1 MSNIYDDNDY
11 LYEDDDLFADDS
23 IDESSELY
31 DDDAGFETEFVT
43 QIEDSAKPD
52 DDDLF
57 EDTSEDDDDLFAE
70 TSEVEYTFFDENI
83 EEDEFLEEDEDL
95 FSDEESSFEVAS
107 EEVASEEVASDIV
120 EEDDEDLFGDDEST
134 FAGIAPVQSMEIAVE
149 DDDDLFE
156 DVPVGSSAKPVQSS
170 YEEEDEDLF
179 EDSTSKVV
187 TTTEPPLLL
196 SKEEFF
202 KKVKEKKSFVEET
215 YTGEV
220 DIDKIRAIYNAHQIN
235 PNYSYSLDILIAYMN
250 RFVESI
256 TVDIESEKGRISSN
270 TDLNSVKQVMLNLD
284 GKNLFIDN
292 QNHVSNLVGAF
303 MKKINDD
310 PNYTVDEFL
319 SANPKEL
326 GLTLPV
332 SVLSDYIVDARA
344 VLSIKTQLEQFKT
357 AADYS
362 IKGALEK
369 RSFTRD
375 SLISLMQTSFS
386 EYDLTYRF
394 ALAMS
399 KYVGKLKKEY
409 AQGDYAF
416 EYPTEME
423 FLDAK
428 LQEGVEFEGKM
439 IELTYPRTY
448 STVDNTFQCGAC
460 RSEEKFK
467 MNVPFV
473 SSVYLQSEGLYLPG
487 VNRCPNC
494 GAINFAYSSTY
505 RDVEVAYK
513 YLSDLTEFLGKQV
526 NKSKI
531 NYLKHVH
538 TDQSGQVTLA
548 SAKPDYLNED
558 TVSDNGELLS
568 AIERYKTRVKRFS
581 KSAHIKTVNGHKA
594 NSAKPDYHGSYTSE
608 ASLGKFLAKFYDK
621 DSAIRNRAVSTII
634 YHLADNRSFGY
645 GYYLRYS
652 NYVRYESVINSA
664 AILDHLKD
672 CSEGLFQ
679 ERMQMLFNA
688 FNLYYPDGYEFTKE
702 DVLKVRHAYSDFRNE
717 FEYFKDLRA
726 HYLREIENNLNDL
739 GNLEILQISISED
752 VFLDFMCCDD
762 VRDMIYKWADRMVI
776 YSTIE
781 EFMNLTLSSK
791 TNYGNKFISKAYFP
805 DEFVEESKKFFTS
818 FGMTKKEIVSESIY
832 PSQDI
837 INLLT
842 EALDLKNLYSKDRFE
857 FYYRLNTLI
866 DSVRNNVGIKYN
878 DSMKTVFNNRLF
890 SSVKKD
896 RLDQRLDA
904 LMTHYGSSGRYYY
917 YLEDQFSKEE
927 IDASIKPYHRIQ
939 FSSYISKRRMNE
951 SLEEYISRIT
961 DKEYEPQK
969 DDLIKLK
976 DDLVDDVRYLY
987 VGLDALTITAYSCY
1001 NFQQIK
1007 EHNVYFAGKLIIDT
1021 LLSNYTQSQIFD
1033 MLGYSKET
1041 VNGLLNT
1048 FIEEDIFDVD
1058 FEDYRKVYKF
1068 TSLLF
1073 SDPKVFNEMRGS
1085 YRERRGSLF
1094 NMSTIVGENLSDNEL
1109 ATRFADE
1116 LNQNTS
1122 LGRASEYRDIYDAQL
1137 EYVSPEVRDEVFE
1150 YLHI

>member
-11 LYEDDDLFADDS
+11 LYEDEDDDLFADDS

-70 TSEVEYTFFDENI
+70 TSEVEYTFFDENV

-107 EEVASEEVASDIV
+107 FEVASDIV

-134 FAGIAPVQSMEIAVE
+134 FSGIASVQSMEIAVE

-310 PNYTVDEFL
+310 PDYTVDEFL

-473 SSVYLQSEGLYLPG
+473 SSVYLQNEGLYLPG

-702 DVLKVRHAYSDFRNE
+702 DVLKVRHVYSDFRNE

-805 DEFVEESKKFFTS
+805 DEFVEESRKFFTS

-866 DSVRNNVGIKYN
+866 DSVRNNVGVKYN

-890 SSVKKD
+890 SSVKRN

-927 IDASIKPYHRIQ
+927 IDATIKPYHRIQ

>member
-11 LYEDDDLFADDS
+11 LYEDEDDDLFADDS

-52 DDDLF
+52 D

-107 EEVASEEVASDIV
+107 EEVASDMV

-134 FAGIAPVQSMEIAVE
+134 FSGIAPVQSMEIAVE

-473 SSVYLQSEGLYLPG
+473 SSVYLQNEGLYLPG

-762 VRDMIYKWADRMVI
+762 VRDTIYKWADRMVI

-866 DSVRNNVGIKYN
+866 DSVRNNVGVKYN

-890 SSVKKD
+890 SSVKKN

-927 IDASIKPYHRIQ
+927 IDATIKPYHRIQ

>member
-11 LYEDDDLFADDS
+11 LYEDEDDDLFADDS

-43 QIEDSAKPD
+43 QIKDSAKPD
-52 DDDLF
+52 D

-70 TSEVEYTFFDENI
+70 TSEVEYTFFDENV

-107 EEVASEEVASDIV
+107 FEVASDMV

-134 FAGIAPVQSMEIAVE
+134 FSGIAPVQSMEIAVE

-473 SSVYLQSEGLYLPG
+473 SSVYLQNEGLYLPG

-866 DSVRNNVGIKYN
+866 DSVRNNVGVKYN

-890 SSVKKD
+890 SSVKKN

-927 IDASIKPYHRIQ
+927 IDATIKPYHRIQ

>member
-11 LYEDDDLFADDS
+11 LYEDEDDDLFADDS

-52 DDDLF
+52 D

-107 EEVASEEVASDIV
+107 FEVASDMV

-134 FAGIAPVQSMEIAVE
+134 FSGIAPVQSMEIAVE

-473 SSVYLQSEGLYLPG
+473 SSVYLQNEGLYLPG

-762 VRDMIYKWADRMVI
+762 VRDTIYKWADRMVI

-866 DSVRNNVGIKYN
+866 DSVRNNVGVKYN

-927 IDASIKPYHRIQ
+927 IDATIKPYHRIQ

>member
-1 MSNIYDDNDY
+1 MS
-11 LYEDDDLFADDS
+11 E
-23 IDESSELY
+23 
-31 DDDAGFETEFVT
+31 
-43 QIEDSAKPD
+43 
-52 DDDLF
+52 
-57 EDTSEDDDDLFAE
+57 
-70 TSEVEYTFFDENI
+70 
-83 EEDEFLEEDEDL
+83 
-95 FSDEESSFEVAS
+95 
-107 EEVASEEVASDIV
+107 
-120 EEDDEDLFGDDEST
+120 
-134 FAGIAPVQSMEIAVE
+134 
-149 DDDDLFE
+149 
-156 DVPVGSSAKPVQSS
+156 
-170 YEEEDEDLF
+170 
-179 EDSTSKVV
+179 
-187 TTTEPPLLL
+187 
-196 SKEEFF
+196 
-202 KKVKEKKSFVEET
+202 
-215 YTGEV
+215 
-220 DIDKIRAIYNAHQIN
+220 
-235 PNYSYSLDILIAYMN
+235 
-250 RFVESI
+250 
-256 TVDIESEKGRISSN
+256 
-270 TDLNSVKQVMLNLD
+270 
-284 GKNLFIDN
+284 
-292 QNHVSNLVGAF
+292 
-303 MKKINDD
+303 
-310 PNYTVDEFL
+310 
-319 SANPKEL
+319 
-326 GLTLPV
+326 
-332 SVLSDYIVDARA
+332 
-344 VLSIKTQLEQFKT
+344 
-357 AADYS
+357 
-362 IKGALEK
+362 
-369 RSFTRD
+369 
-375 SLISLMQTSFS
+375 
-386 EYDLTYRF
+386 
-394 ALAMS
+394 
-399 KYVGKLKKEY
+399 YVGKLKKEY
-409 AQGDYAF
+409 TQGDYAF

-473 SSVYLQSEGLYLPG
+473 SSVYLQNEGLYLPG

-594 NSAKPDYHGSYTSE
+594 NLAKPDYHGSYTSE

-904 LMTHYGSSGRYYY
+904 LMTHYGNSGRYYY

-927 IDASIKPYHRIQ
+927 IDATIKPYHRIQ
-939 FSSYISKRRMNE
+939 FSSYVSKRRMNE

-969 DDLIKLK
+969 DDLIRLK

-1137 EYVSPEVRDEVFE
+1137 EYVSPEVRDEVLNIYIFNGGM
-1150 YLHI
+1150 L

>member
-11 LYEDDDLFADDS
+11 LYEDEDDDLFADDS

-57 EDTSEDDDDLFAE
+57 EDDDDLFAE
-70 TSEVEYTFFDENI
+70 TTEVEYTFFDENV

-107 EEVASEEVASDIV
+107 FEVASDMV

-134 FAGIAPVQSMEIAVE
+134 FSGIAPVQSMEIAVE

-473 SSVYLQSEGLYLPG
+473 SSVYLQNEGLYLPG

-762 VRDMIYKWADRMVI
+762 VRDTIYKWADRMVI

-866 DSVRNNVGIKYN
+866 DSVRNNVGVKYN

-890 SSVKKD
+890 SSVKKN

-927 IDASIKPYHRIQ
+927 IDATIKPYHRIQ

>member
-11 LYEDDDLFADDS
+11 LYEDEDDDLFADDS

-57 EDTSEDDDDLFAE
+57 EDDDDLFAE
-70 TSEVEYTFFDENI
+70 TSEVEYTFFDENV

-107 EEVASEEVASDIV
+107 FEVASDMV

-134 FAGIAPVQSMEIAVE
+134 FSGIAPVQSMEIAVE

-399 KYVGKLKKEY
+399 EYVGKLKKEY
-409 AQGDYAF
+409 AQGDYSF

-473 SSVYLQSEGLYLPG
+473 SSVYLQNEGLYLPG
-487 VNRCPNC
+487 VNGCPNC

-866 DSVRNNVGIKYN
+866 DSVRNNVGVKYN

-890 SSVKKD
+890 SSVKKN

-927 IDASIKPYHRIQ
+927 IDATIKPYHRIQ

>member
-11 LYEDDDLFADDS
+11 LYEDEDDDLFADDS

-43 QIEDSAKPD
+43 QIKDSAKPD

-57 EDTSEDDDDLFAE
+57 EDDDDLFAE
-70 TSEVEYTFFDENI
+70 TTEVEYTFFDENI

-107 EEVASEEVASDIV
+107 FEVASDMV

-134 FAGIAPVQSMEIAVE
+134 FSGIAPVQSMEIAVE

-473 SSVYLQSEGLYLPG
+473 SSVYLQNEGLYLPG

-866 DSVRNNVGIKYN
+866 DSVRNNVGVKYN

-890 SSVKKD
+890 SSVKKN

-927 IDASIKPYHRIQ
+927 IDATIKPYHRIQ

-1122 LGRASEYRDIYDAQL
+1122 LGRASEYCDIYDAQL

>member
-11 LYEDDDLFADDS
+11 LYEDEDDDLFADDS

-31 DDDAGFETEFVT
+31 DDDAGFETEFVS

-52 DDDLF
+52 D
-57 EDTSEDDDDLFAE
+57 EDTSEDDDDLFSE
-70 TSEVEYTFFDENI
+70 TSEVEYTFFDENVG
-83 EEDEFLEEDEDL
+83 EDEFLEEDEDL

-107 EEVASEEVASDIV
+107 FEVASDMV

-134 FAGIAPVQSMEIAVE
+134 FSGIAPVQSMEIAVE

-399 KYVGKLKKEY
+399 EYVGKLKKEY

-473 SSVYLQSEGLYLPG
+473 SSVYLQNEGLYLPG

-866 DSVRNNVGIKYN
+866 DSVRNNVGVKYN

-890 SSVKKD
+890 SSVKKN

-927 IDASIKPYHRIQ
+927 IDATIKPYHRIQ

-1085 YRERRGSLF
+1085 YREKRGSLF

>member
-11 LYEDDDLFADDS
+11 LYEDEDDDLFVDDS

-52 DDDLF
+52 D
-57 EDTSEDDDDLFAE
+57 EDTSEDDDDLFSE
-70 TSEVEYTFFDENI
+70 TSEVEYTFFDENVG
-83 EEDEFLEEDEDL
+83 EDEFLEEDEDL

-107 EEVASEEVASDIV
+107 FEVASDMV

-134 FAGIAPVQSMEIAVE
+134 FSGIAPVQSMEIAVE

-473 SSVYLQSEGLYLPG
+473 SSVYLQNEGLYLPG

-866 DSVRNNVGIKYN
+866 DSVRNNVGVKYN

-890 SSVKKD
+890 SSVKKN

-927 IDASIKPYHRIQ
+927 IDATIKPYHRIQ

-1094 NMSTIVGENLSDNEL
+1094 NMSIIVGENLSDNEL

>member
-11 LYEDDDLFADDS
+11 LYEDEDDDLFADDS

-57 EDTSEDDDDLFAE
+57 EDDDDLFAE

-107 EEVASEEVASDIV
+107 FEVASDMV

-134 FAGIAPVQSMEIAVE
+134 FSGIAPVQSMEIAVE

-473 SSVYLQSEGLYLPG
+473 SSVYLQNEGLYLPG

-688 FNLYYPDGYEFTKE
+688 FSLYYPDGYEFTKE

-762 VRDMIYKWADRMVI
+762 VRDTIYKWADRMVI

-890 SSVKKD
+890 SSVKKN

-927 IDASIKPYHRIQ
+927 IDATIKPYHRIQ

-1122 LGRASEYRDIYDAQL
+1122 LGRASEYCDIYDAQL

>member
-11 LYEDDDLFADDS
+11 LYEDEDDDLFADDS

-52 DDDLF
+52 D
-57 EDTSEDDDDLFAE
+57 EDALEDDDDLFSE
-70 TSEVEYTFFDENI
+70 TSEVEYTFFDENVG
-83 EEDEFLEEDEDL
+83 EDEFLEEDEDL

-107 EEVASEEVASDIV
+107 FEVASDMV

-134 FAGIAPVQSMEIAVE
+134 FSGIAPVQSMEIAVE

-399 KYVGKLKKEY
+399 EYVGKLKKEY

-473 SSVYLQSEGLYLPG
+473 SSVYLQNEGLYLPG

-866 DSVRNNVGIKYN
+866 DSVRNNVGVKYN

-890 SSVKKD
+890 SSVKKN

-927 IDASIKPYHRIQ
+927 IDATIKPYHRIQ

>member
-11 LYEDDDLFADDS
+11 LYEDEDDDLFADDS

-31 DDDAGFETEFVT
+31 DDDAGFETEFVS

-52 DDDLF
+52 DEDLF
-57 EDTSEDDDDLFAE
+57 EDDDDLFAE
-70 TSEVEYTFFDENI
+70 TSEVEYTFFDENV

-107 EEVASEEVASDIV
+107 FEVASDMV
-120 EEDDEDLFGDDEST
+120 EEDDEDLFGDNEST
-134 FAGIAPVQSMEIAVE
+134 FSGIAPVQSMEIAVE

-156 DVPVGSSAKPVQSS
+156 DVPAGSSAKPVQSS

-394 ALAMS
+394 TLAMS
-399 KYVGKLKKEY
+399 EYVGKLKKEY

-473 SSVYLQSEGLYLPG
+473 SSVYLQNEGLYLPG

-866 DSVRNNVGIKYN
+866 DSVRNNLGIRYN

-890 SSVKKD
+890 SSVKKN

-904 LMTHYGSSGRYYY
+904 SMTHYGSSGRYYY

-927 IDASIKPYHRIQ
+927 IDATIKPYHRIQ

-976 DDLVDDVRYLY
+976 DDLVDDARYLY

>member
-11 LYEDDDLFADDS
+11 LYEDEDDDLFADDS

-52 DDDLF
+52 D

-70 TSEVEYTFFDENI
+70 TSEVEYTFFDENV

-107 EEVASEEVASDIV
+107 FEVASDMV

-134 FAGIAPVQSMEIAVE
+134 FSGIAPVQSMEIAVE

-399 KYVGKLKKEY
+399 EYVGKLKKEY
-409 AQGDYAF
+409 AQGDYSF

-473 SSVYLQSEGLYLPG
+473 SSVYLQNEGLYLPG
-487 VNRCPNC
+487 VNGCPNC

-866 DSVRNNVGIKYN
+866 DSVRNNVGVKYN

-890 SSVKKD
+890 SSVKKN

-927 IDASIKPYHRIQ
+927 IDATIKSYHRIQ

-961 DKEYEPQK
+961 EKEYEPQK

>member
-11 LYEDDDLFADDS
+11 LYEDEDDDLFADDS

-31 DDDAGFETEFVT
+31 DDDAGFETEFVP
-43 QIEDSAKPD
+43 QIEDSANPD
-52 DDDLF
+52 D

-70 TSEVEYTFFDENI
+70 TSEVEYTFFDENV

-107 EEVASEEVASDIV
+107 FEVASDMV

-134 FAGIAPVQSMEIAVE
+134 FSGIAPVQSMEIAVE

-394 ALAMS
+394 TLAMS
-399 KYVGKLKKEY
+399 EYVGKLKKEY

-473 SSVYLQSEGLYLPG
+473 SSVYLQNEGLYLPG

-538 TDQSGQVTLA
+538 TDQSGQVTLP

-679 ERMQMLFNA
+679 ERMQMLFNT

-726 HYLREIENNLNDL
+726 HYLREIGNNLNDL

-866 DSVRNNVGIKYN
+866 DSVRNNVGVKYN

-890 SSVKKD
+890 SSVKKN

-927 IDASIKPYHRIQ
+927 IDATIKPYHRIQ

>member
-11 LYEDDDLFADDS
+11 LYEDEDDDLFADDS

-57 EDTSEDDDDLFAE
+57 EDDDDLFAE

-107 EEVASEEVASDIV
+107 FEVASDMV

-134 FAGIAPVQSMEIAVE
+134 FSGIAPVQSMEIAVE

-473 SSVYLQSEGLYLPG
+473 SSVYLQNEGLYLPG

-866 DSVRNNVGIKYN
+866 DSVRNNVGVKYN

-927 IDASIKPYHRIQ
+927 IDATIKPYHRIQ

>member
-11 LYEDDDLFADDS
+11 LYEDEDDDLFADDS

-57 EDTSEDDDDLFAE
+57 EDDDDLFAE
-70 TSEVEYTFFDENI
+70 TSEVEYTFFDENVG
-83 EEDEFLEEDEDL
+83 EDEFLEEDEDL

-107 EEVASEEVASDIV
+107 FEVASDMV

-134 FAGIAPVQSMEIAVE
+134 FSGIAPVQSMEIAVE

-473 SSVYLQSEGLYLPG
+473 SSVYLQNEGLYLPG

-866 DSVRNNVGIKYN
+866 DSVRNNVGVKYN

-927 IDASIKPYHRIQ
+927 IDATIKPYHRIQ

>member
-11 LYEDDDLFADDS
+11 LYEDEDDDLFADDS

-31 DDDAGFETEFVT
+31 DDDAGFETEFVS

-52 DDDLF
+52 D
-57 EDTSEDDDDLFAE
+57 EDTSEDDDDLFSE
-70 TSEVEYTFFDENI
+70 TSEVEYTFFDENVG
-83 EEDEFLEEDEDL
+83 EDEFLEEDEDL

-107 EEVASEEVASDIV
+107 FEVASDMV

-134 FAGIAPVQSMEIAVE
+134 FSGIAPVQSMEIAVE

-399 KYVGKLKKEY
+399 EYVGKLKKEY

-473 SSVYLQSEGLYLPG
+473 SSVYLQNEGLYLPG

-866 DSVRNNVGIKYN
+866 DSVRNNVGVKYN

-890 SSVKKD
+890 SSVKKN

-927 IDASIKPYHRIQ
+927 IDATIKPYHRIQ

>member
-11 LYEDDDLFADDS
+11 LYEDEDDDLFADDS

-57 EDTSEDDDDLFAE
+57 EDDDDLFAE
-70 TSEVEYTFFDENI
+70 TTEVEYTFFDENI

-107 EEVASEEVASDIV
+107 FEVASDMV

-134 FAGIAPVQSMEIAVE
+134 FSGIAPVQSMEIAVE

-473 SSVYLQSEGLYLPG
+473 SSVYLQNEGLYLPG

-762 VRDMIYKWADRMVI
+762 VRDTIYKWADRMVI

-866 DSVRNNVGIKYN
+866 DSVRNNVGVKYN

-890 SSVKKD
+890 SSVKKN

-927 IDASIKPYHRIQ
+927 IDATIKPYHRIQ

-1122 LGRASEYRDIYDAQL
+1122 LGRASEYCDIYDAQL

>member
-11 LYEDDDLFADDS
+11 LYEDEDDDLFADDS

-57 EDTSEDDDDLFAE
+57 EDDDDLFAE
-70 TSEVEYTFFDENI
+70 TSEVEYTFFDENVG
-83 EEDEFLEEDEDL
+83 EDEFLEEDEDL

-107 EEVASEEVASDIV
+107 DMV

-134 FAGIAPVQSMEIAVE
+134 FSGIAPVQSMEIAVE

-473 SSVYLQSEGLYLPG
+473 SSVYLQNEGLYLPG

-762 VRDMIYKWADRMVI
+762 VRDTIYKWADRMVI

-866 DSVRNNVGIKYN
+866 DSVRNNVGVKYN

-890 SSVKKD
+890 SSVKKN

-927 IDASIKPYHRIQ
+927 IDATIKPYHRIQ

-1122 LGRASEYRDIYDAQL
+1122 LGRASEYCDIYDAQL

>member
-11 LYEDDDLFADDS
+11 LYEDEDDDLFADDS

-43 QIEDSAKPD
+43 QIKDSAKPD
-52 DDDLF
+52 D

-107 EEVASEEVASDIV
+107 EEVASDMV

-134 FAGIAPVQSMEIAVE
+134 FSGIAPVQSMEIAVE

-473 SSVYLQSEGLYLPG
+473 SSVYLQNEGLYLPG

-762 VRDMIYKWADRMVI
+762 VRDTIYKWADRMVI

-866 DSVRNNVGIKYN
+866 DSVRNNVGVKYN

-890 SSVKKD
+890 SSVKKN

-927 IDASIKPYHRIQ
+927 IDATIKPYHRIQ

>member
-11 LYEDDDLFADDS
+11 LYEDEDDDLFADDS

-57 EDTSEDDDDLFAE
+57 EDDDDLFAE
-70 TSEVEYTFFDENI
+70 TTEVEYTFFDENI

-107 EEVASEEVASDIV
+107 FEVASDMV

-134 FAGIAPVQSMEIAVE
+134 FSGIAPVQSMEIAVE

-473 SSVYLQSEGLYLPG
+473 SSVYLQNEGLYLPG

-866 DSVRNNVGIKYN
+866 DSVRNNVGVKYN

-890 SSVKKD
+890 SSVKKN

-927 IDASIKPYHRIQ
+927 IDATIKPYHRIQ

>member
-11 LYEDDDLFADDS
+11 LYEDEDEDLFADDS
-23 IDESSELY
+23 VDESSELY
-31 DDDAGFETEFVT
+31 DDDAGFETEFVS

-52 DDDLF
+52 DEDLF
-57 EDTSEDDDDLFAE
+57 EDDDDLFAE
-70 TSEVEYTFFDENI
+70 TSEVEYTFFDENV

-95 FSDEESSFEVAS
+95 FGDESSDVVEG
-107 EEVASEEVASDIV
+107 VASDIDASDMV
-120 EEDDEDLFGDDEST
+120 EEDDEDLFGDDSS
-134 FAGIAPVQSMEIAVE
+134 FSNIAPVQSMEITVE

-179 EDSTSKVV
+179 EDTPSKVV
-187 TTTEPPLLL
+187 VTTEPPLLL

-399 KYVGKLKKEY
+399 EYVGKLKKEY
-409 AQGDYAF
+409 AQGDYSF

-473 SSVYLQSEGLYLPG
+473 SSVYLQNEGLYLPG

-688 FNLYYPDGYEFTKE
+688 FNLYYSDGYEFTKE

-818 FGMTKKEIVSESIY
+818 FGMNKKEIASESIY

-866 DSVRNNVGIKYN
+866 DSVRNNVGVKYN

-890 SSVKKD
+890 SSVKKN

-927 IDASIKPYHRIQ
+927 IDATIKPYHRIQ

-1137 EYVSPEVRDEVFE
+1137 EYVSSEVRDEVFE

>member
-11 LYEDDDLFADDS
+11 LYEDEDEDLFADDS
-23 IDESSELY
+23 VDESSELY
-31 DDDAGFETEFVT
+31 DDDAGFETEFVS

-52 DDDLF
+52 DEDLF
-57 EDTSEDDDDLFAE
+57 EDDDDLFAE
-70 TSEVEYTFFDENI
+70 TSEVEYTFFDENV

-95 FSDEESSFEVAS
+95 FGDESSDVVEG
-107 EEVASEEVASDIV
+107 VASDIDASDMV
-120 EEDDEDLFGDDEST
+120 EEDDEDLFGDDSS
-134 FAGIAPVQSMEIAVE
+134 FSNIAPVQSMEITVE

-179 EDSTSKVV
+179 EDTPSKVV
-187 TTTEPPLLL
+187 VTTEPPLLL

-399 KYVGKLKKEY
+399 EYVGKLKKEY
-409 AQGDYAF
+409 AQGDYSF

-473 SSVYLQSEGLYLPG
+473 SSVYLQNEGLYLPG

-688 FNLYYPDGYEFTKE
+688 FNLYYSDGYEFTKE

-776 YSTIE
+776 YSIIE

-818 FGMTKKEIVSESIY
+818 FGMNKKEIASESIY

-866 DSVRNNVGIKYN
+866 DSVRNNVGVKYN

-890 SSVKKD
+890 SSVKKN

-927 IDASIKPYHRIQ
+927 IDATIKPYHRIQ

-1137 EYVSPEVRDEVFE
+1137 EYVSSEVRDEVFE

>member
-11 LYEDDDLFADDS
+11 LYEDEDEDLFADDS
-23 IDESSELY
+23 VDESSELY
-31 DDDAGFETEFVT
+31 DDDAGFETEFVS

-52 DDDLF
+52 DEDLF
-57 EDTSEDDDDLFAE
+57 EDDDDLFAE
-70 TSEVEYTFFDENI
+70 TSEVEYTFFDENV

-95 FSDEESSFEVAS
+95 FGDESSDVVEG
-107 EEVASEEVASDIV
+107 VASDIDASDMV
-120 EEDDEDLFGDDEST
+120 EEDDEDLFGDDSS
-134 FAGIAPVQSMEIAVE
+134 FSNIAPVQSMEITVE

-179 EDSTSKVV
+179 EDTPSKVV
-187 TTTEPPLLL
+187 VTTEPPLLL

-399 KYVGKLKKEY
+399 EYVGKLKKEY
-409 AQGDYAF
+409 AQGDYSF

-467 MNVPFV
+467 INVPFV
-473 SSVYLQSEGLYLPG
+473 SSVYLQNEGLYLPG

-818 FGMTKKEIVSESIY
+818 FGMNKKEIASESIY

-866 DSVRNNVGIKYN
+866 DSVRNNVGVKYN

-890 SSVKKD
+890 SSVKKN

-927 IDASIKPYHRIQ
+927 IDATIKPYHRIQ

-1137 EYVSPEVRDEVFE
+1137 EYVSSEVRDEVFE

>member
-11 LYEDDDLFADDS
+11 LYEDEDDLFADDS
-23 IDESSELY
+23 VDESSELY

-52 DDDLF
+52 D
-57 EDTSEDDDDLFAE
+57 EDDDDLFAE
-70 TSEVEYTFFDENI
+70 TSEVEYTFFDENV

-107 EEVASEEVASDIV
+107 DEVASDMAEE

-134 FAGIAPVQSMEIAVE
+134 FSGIAPVQSMEIVVE

-187 TTTEPPLLL
+187 TTTEPSLLL

-399 KYVGKLKKEY
+399 EYVGKLKKEY
-409 AQGDYAF
+409 AQGDYSF

-473 SSVYLQSEGLYLPG
+473 SSVYLQNEGLYLPG

-558 TVSDNGELLS
+558 TVSDSGELLS

-581 KSAHIKTVNGHKA
+581 KSAHIKTVNGHKT

-805 DEFVEESKKFFTS
+805 DEFVEESRKFFTS

-866 DSVRNNVGIKYN
+866 DSVRNNVGVKYN

-890 SSVKKD
+890 SSVKKNQ
-896 RLDQRLDA
+896 LDQRLDA

-927 IDASIKPYHRIQ
+927 IDATIKPYHRIQ

>member
-11 LYEDDDLFADDS
+11 LYEDEDDDLFADDS

-52 DDDLF
+52 D
-57 EDTSEDDDDLFAE
+57 EDASEDDDDLFAE
-70 TSEVEYTFFDENI
+70 TSEVEYTFFDENV

-107 EEVASEEVASDIV
+107 FEVASDMV

-134 FAGIAPVQSMEIAVE
+134 FSGIAPVQSMEIAVE

-473 SSVYLQSEGLYLPG
+473 SSVYLQNEGLYLPG

-890 SSVKKD
+890 SSVKKN

-927 IDASIKPYHRIQ
+927 IDATIKPYHRIQ

>member
-11 LYEDDDLFADDS
+11 LYEDEDDDLFADDS

-52 DDDLF
+52 D

-70 TSEVEYTFFDENI
+70 TSEVEYTFFDENV

-95 FSDEESSFEVAS
+95 F
-107 EEVASEEVASDIV
+107 
-120 EEDDEDLFGDDEST
+120 GDDEST
-134 FAGIAPVQSMEIAVE
+134 FSGIAPVQSMEIAVE

-416 EYPTEME
+416 EYQTEME

-473 SSVYLQSEGLYLPG
+473 SSVYLQNEGLYLPG

-866 DSVRNNVGIKYN
+866 DSVRNNVGVKYN

-890 SSVKKD
+890 SSVKKN

-927 IDASIKPYHRIQ
+927 IDATIKPYHRIQ

-961 DKEYEPQK
+961 EKEYEPQK

>member
-11 LYEDDDLFADDS
+11 LYEDEDDLFADDS
-23 IDESSELY
+23 VDESSELY
-31 DDDAGFETEFVT
+31 DDDAGFETEFVS
-43 QIEDSAKPD
+43 QIEDSAKP
-52 DDDLF
+52 
-57 EDTSEDDDDLFAE
+57 DDDDLFAE
-70 TSEVEYTFFDENI
+70 TSEVEYTFFDENV

-107 EEVASEEVASDIV
+107 EEVASDMV
-120 EEDDEDLFGDDEST
+120 EEDDEDLFGDDESA
-134 FAGIAPVQSMEIAVE
+134 FSGIAPVQSMEIAVE

-394 ALAMS
+394 TLAMS
-399 KYVGKLKKEY
+399 EYVGKLKKEY

-473 SSVYLQSEGLYLPG
+473 SSVYLQNEGLYLPG

-581 KSAHIKTVNGHKA
+581 KSAHIKTVNGYKA
-594 NSAKPDYHGSYTSE
+594 NSAKPGYHGSYTSE

-762 VRDMIYKWADRMVI
+762 VRDTIYKWADRMVI

-818 FGMTKKEIVSESIY
+818 FGMMKKEIVSESIY

-890 SSVKKD
+890 SSVKKN

-927 IDASIKPYHRIQ
+927 IDATIKPYHRIQ

-961 DKEYEPQK
+961 DKEYELQK

-1137 EYVSPEVRDEVFE
+1137 EYVLPEVRDEVFE

>member
-11 LYEDDDLFADDS
+11 LYEDEDDDLFADDS

-43 QIEDSAKPD
+43 QIKDSAKPD
-52 DDDLF
+52 D

-107 EEVASEEVASDIV
+107 FEVASDMV

-134 FAGIAPVQSMEIAVE
+134 FSGIAPVQSMEIAVE

-473 SSVYLQSEGLYLPG
+473 SSVYLQNEGLYLPG
-487 VNRCPNC
+487 VNGCPNC

-866 DSVRNNVGIKYN
+866 DSVRNNVGVKYN

-890 SSVKKD
+890 SSVKKN

-927 IDASIKPYHRIQ
+927 IDATIKPYHRIQ

>member
-11 LYEDDDLFADDS
+11 LYEDEDDDLFADDS
-23 IDESSELY
+23 VDESSELY

-52 DDDLF
+52 D

-95 FSDEESSFEVAS
+95 FSDEESSFEVVS
-107 EEVASEEVASDIV
+107 FEVASDMV

-134 FAGIAPVQSMEIAVE
+134 FSGIAPVQSMEIAVE

-399 KYVGKLKKEY
+399 KYIGKLKKEY

-473 SSVYLQSEGLYLPG
+473 SSVYLQNEGLYLPG

-866 DSVRNNVGIKYN
+866 DSVRNNVGVKYN

-890 SSVKKD
+890 SSVKKN

-927 IDASIKPYHRIQ
+927 IDATIKPYHRIQ

-969 DDLIKLK
+969 DDLIRLK

>member
-11 LYEDDDLFADDS
+11 LYEDEDDDLFADDS

-31 DDDAGFETEFVT
+31 DDNAGFETEFVP

-52 DDDLF
+52 D

-70 TSEVEYTFFDENI
+70 TSEVEYTFFDENVG
-83 EEDEFLEEDEDL
+83 EDEFLEEDEDL

-107 EEVASEEVASDIV
+107 EEVASDMV

-134 FAGIAPVQSMEIAVE
+134 FSGIAPVQSMEIAVE

-202 KKVKEKKSFVEET
+202 RKVKEKKSFVEET

-399 KYVGKLKKEY
+399 EYVGKLKKEY

-473 SSVYLQSEGLYLPG
+473 SSVYLQNEGLYLPG

-866 DSVRNNVGIKYN
+866 DSVRNNVGVKYN

-890 SSVKKD
+890 SSVKKN

-904 LMTHYGSSGRYYY
+904 LMTHYGNSGRYYY

-927 IDASIKPYHRIQ
+927 IDATIKPYHRIQ
-939 FSSYISKRRMNE
+939 FSSYVSKRRMNE

-969 DDLIKLK
+969 DDLIRLK

>member
-11 LYEDDDLFADDS
+11 LYEDEDDDLFADDS

-43 QIEDSAKPD
+43 QIKDSAKPD
-52 DDDLF
+52 D

-107 EEVASEEVASDIV
+107 EEVASDMV

-134 FAGIAPVQSMEIAVE
+134 FSGIAPVQSMEIAVE

-473 SSVYLQSEGLYLPG
+473 SSVYLQNEGLYLPG

-762 VRDMIYKWADRMVI
+762 VRDTIYKWADRMVI

-890 SSVKKD
+890 SSVKKN

-927 IDASIKPYHRIQ
+927 IDATIKPYHRIQ

>member
-11 LYEDDDLFADDS
+11 LYEDEDDDLFADDS

-52 DDDLF
+52 D
-57 EDTSEDDDDLFAE
+57 EDASEDDDDLFAE

-107 EEVASEEVASDIV
+107 FEVASDMV

-134 FAGIAPVQSMEIAVE
+134 FSGIAPVQSMEIAVE
-149 DDDDLFE
+149 DDDDLFK

-416 EYPTEME
+416 EYQTEME

-473 SSVYLQSEGLYLPG
+473 SSVYLQNEGLYLPG

-688 FNLYYPDGYEFTKE
+688 LNLYYPDGYEFTKE
-702 DVLKVRHAYSDFRNE
+702 DILKVRHAYSDFRNE

-890 SSVKKD
+890 SSVKKN

-927 IDASIKPYHRIQ
+927 IDATIKPYHRIQ

>member
-11 LYEDDDLFADDS
+11 LYEDEDDDLFADDS

-57 EDTSEDDDDLFAE
+57 EDDDDLFAE

-107 EEVASEEVASDIV
+107 FEVASDMV

-134 FAGIAPVQSMEIAVE
+134 FSGIAPVQSMEIAVE

-473 SSVYLQSEGLYLPG
+473 SSVYLQNEGLYLPG

-866 DSVRNNVGIKYN
+866 DSVRNNVGVKYN

-927 IDASIKPYHRIQ
+927 IDATIKPYHRIQ

-1122 LGRASEYRDIYDAQL
+1122 LGRASEYCDIYDAQL

>member
-11 LYEDDDLFADDS
+11 LYEDEDDDLFADDS

-52 DDDLF
+52 D
-57 EDTSEDDDDLFAE
+57 EDALEDDDDLFAE
-70 TSEVEYTFFDENI
+70 TSEVEYTFFDENV

-107 EEVASEEVASDIV
+107 FEVASDMV

-134 FAGIAPVQSMEIAVE
+134 FSGIAPVQSMEIAVE

-473 SSVYLQSEGLYLPG
+473 SSVYLQNEGLYLPG

-581 KSAHIKTVNGHKA
+581 KSAHIKTVNGHKT

-762 VRDMIYKWADRMVI
+762 VRDTIYKWADRMVI

-866 DSVRNNVGIKYN
+866 DSVRNNVGVKYN

-890 SSVKKD
+890 SSVKKN

-927 IDASIKPYHRIQ
+927 IDATIKPYHRIQ

>member
-11 LYEDDDLFADDS
+11 LYEDEDEDLFADDS
-23 IDESSELY
+23 VDESSELY
-31 DDDAGFETEFVT
+31 DDDAGFETEFVS

-52 DDDLF
+52 DEDLF
-57 EDTSEDDDDLFAE
+57 EDDDDLFAE
-70 TSEVEYTFFDENI
+70 TSEVEYTFFDENV

-95 FSDEESSFEVAS
+95 FGDESSDVVEG
-107 EEVASEEVASDIV
+107 VASDIDASDMV

-134 FAGIAPVQSMEIAVE
+134 FSGIAPVQSMEIAVE

-179 EDSTSKVV
+179 EDTPSKVV
-187 TTTEPPLLL
+187 VTTEPPLLL

-399 KYVGKLKKEY
+399 EYVGKLKKEY
-409 AQGDYAF
+409 AQGDYSF

-473 SSVYLQSEGLYLPG
+473 SSVYLQNEGLYLPG

-762 VRDMIYKWADRMVI
+762 VRDTIYKWADRMVI

-866 DSVRNNVGIKYN
+866 DSVRNNVGVKYN

-890 SSVKKD
+890 SSVKKN

-927 IDASIKPYHRIQ
+927 IGATIKPYHRIQ

-1137 EYVSPEVRDEVFE
+1137 EYVSSEVRDEVFE

>member
-11 LYEDDDLFADDS
+11 LYEDEDDDLFADDS

-52 DDDLF
+52 D
-57 EDTSEDDDDLFAE
+57 EDASEDDDDLFAE

-107 EEVASEEVASDIV
+107 FEVASDMV

-134 FAGIAPVQSMEIAVE
+134 FSGIAPVQSMEIAVE

-473 SSVYLQSEGLYLPG
+473 SSVYLQNEGLYLPG

-890 SSVKKD
+890 SSVKKN

-927 IDASIKPYHRIQ
+927 IDATIKPYHRIQ

-1122 LGRASEYRDIYDAQL
+1122 LGRASEYCDIYDAQL

>member
-11 LYEDDDLFADDS
+11 LYEDEDDDLFADDS

-31 DDDAGFETEFVT
+31 DDDAGFETEFVP

-57 EDTSEDDDDLFAE
+57 EDDDDLFAE
-70 TSEVEYTFFDENI
+70 TTEVEYTFFDENI

-107 EEVASEEVASDIV
+107 FEVASDMV

-134 FAGIAPVQSMEIAVE
+134 FSGIAPVQSMEIAVE

-473 SSVYLQSEGLYLPG
+473 SSVYLQNEGLYLPG
-487 VNRCPNC
+487 VNGCPNC

-762 VRDMIYKWADRMVI
+762 VRDTIYKWADRMVI

-866 DSVRNNVGIKYN
+866 DSVRNNVGVKYN

-927 IDASIKPYHRIQ
+927 IDATIKPYHRIQ